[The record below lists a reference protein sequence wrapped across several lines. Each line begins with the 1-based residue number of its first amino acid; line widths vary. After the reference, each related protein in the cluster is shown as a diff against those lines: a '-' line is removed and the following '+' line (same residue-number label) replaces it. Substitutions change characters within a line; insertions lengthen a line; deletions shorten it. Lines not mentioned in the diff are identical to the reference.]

1 MPNDPKSAIKGSRH
15 PSAVSSGTSS
25 FPRENGYPKLCL
37 LDRDSVKNWNRPHE
51 RPSSSRAFSLIPLLD
66 CHEAGPASWQS
77 KSGINEKARE
87 LEGRSC
93 GLFQFLTESRSS
105 RQSFG

>member
-66 CHEAGPASWQS
+66 CHEAGRTPSLRPFFLIRGAHRRHSWASSAWRLLS
-77 KSGINEKARE
+77 
-87 LEGRSC
+87 
-93 GLFQFLTESRSS
+93 
-105 RQSFG
+105 